1 MTGCPNFRFKIFPH
15 AMPGREAQA
24 PCAIEVPYITSGFSC
39 EAGRK
44 RKEASAG
51 TPISIHDTLLYNGK
65 NN

>member
-1 MTGCPNFRFKIFPH
+1 
-15 AMPGREAQA
+15 MPGREAQA